1 MATRRV
7 SVEISNSA
15 IRMAEVV
22 IGGGRPELVS
32 LGQVGLP
39 PRAVVDGVILE
50 LDTVRAALERC
61 VKEGGFSAGNV
72 YLGIAGLRCITRELE
87 MPLVP
92 DSEIDAAVRLQALD
106 VIPFAIDKA
115 LISARALEE
124 TVGPNN
130 VPERRVLIA
139 AAHRDL
145 VDPLVE
151 IVTAAGLTP
160 VSIEPTSSA
169 MIRALFDPATATDGP
184 EAIISVGAGL
194 TTVAVHENGVPHFVR
209 TIAEGGDAVTSAIAG
224 ALDLPVADAEVTKRN
239 LDQSA
244 PHIRVAMTAAREAS
258 MSLIG
263 ELRSSID
270 YYATLT
276 GRSPVRRVVV
286 TGGGSRL
293 SGFIEQLQ
301 QQLRLPVLPGSSLDR
316 IDCSR
321 LKLPTEEIARL
332 DSSVA
337 VVVGLALPG
346 VKGIKELDLLP
357 PEVQL
362 GRRRKRIERAFVLV
376 GIVLIAAMVGLGVL
390 RFLKVHNAENQV
402 TSLNGQIAGL
412 KAQIPEYSKV
422 QQERAAIIAF
432 SSISNPI
439 VQHEVYWPG
448 VLSSLQSATP
458 KGGTITSF
466 SGTTVA
472 QPAAAPT
479 TGASAPTPLAPSAI
493 QIAALSIGLDSPS
506 GYTYFH
512 NWYFSVAGS
521 GKLTVNQFSGISRSG
536 TRSVTFSATVGVT
549 AELRSIRINE
559 FKVPS

>member
-15 IRMAEVV
+15 VRMAEVV

-50 LDTVRAALERC
+50 MDTVRAALERC

-124 TVGPNN
+124 TIGPND

-169 MIRALFDPATATDGP
+169 MIRALFDPATATEGP

-293 SGFIEQLQ
+293 SGFVEQLQ
-301 QQLRLPVLPGSSLDR
+301 QQLRLPVLPGSALDR

-321 LKLPTEEIARL
+321 LKLPTEEIERL

-346 VKGIKELDLLP
+346 LKGIKELDLLP

-362 GRRRKRIERAFVLV
+362 GRRRKRIERAFILV
-376 GIVLIAAMVGLGVL
+376 GIVLIAGMVGLGVL
-390 RFLKVHNAENQV
+390 RFFKVHNAENQV
-402 TSLNGQIAGL
+402 TSLNGQISGL

-432 SSISNPI
+432 SNISNPI

-448 VLSSLQSATP
+448 VLSALQSATP

-466 SGTTVA
+466 SGTSVPQIT
-472 QPAAAPT
+472 AAPT
-479 TGASAPTPLAPSAI
+479 TGGAAPPPLPPSAI
-493 QIAALSIGLDSPS
+493 QIASLAIGLVSPT

-512 NWYFSVAGS
+512 NWYFSVTGS
-521 GKLTVNQFSGISRSG
+521 GKLTVNQYSGISKSG
-536 TRSVTFSATVGVT
+536 TRSVTFTASVGVT
-549 AELRSIRINE
+549 AEVRSIRINE